1 MKTLNINTTVRILGA
16 IWVVRSATE
25 TEEPR
30 LEGVNGFTDWTTR
43 TICLEKNTQGNLGN
57 METCMNKVI
66 RHEVV
71 HAFMFE
77 SGLGDSFEHKYFGH
91 EETIVDWI
99 AYHMENIVSVIKD
112 IQNEVKWKDAEM

>member
-1 MKTLNINTTVRILGA
+1 MKTLNIDTTVTILGA
-16 IWVVRSATE
+16 VWTVRSATE

-43 TICLEKNTQGNLGN
+43 TICLEKNTQGNLGSIEN
-57 METCMNKVI
+57 FMNKVI

-77 SGLGDSFEHKYFGH
+77 SGLGDSFEHKDYGQ
-91 EETIVDWI
+91 EETIVDWF
-99 AYHMENIVSVIKD
+99 AFQMGKVLNVVME
-112 IQNEVKWKDAEM
+112 IQNSVKWEDAEM